1 MMDSDYS
8 DKKGVSVLMDLFEM
22 KGIRKLVMSPGS
34 RNAPLLF
41 SFSRNPAFEK
51 YVIADERSAGF
62 FALGLALASG
72 EAVGLVCTSG
82 TAMLNYAPAVAEAFY
97 RGIPLVAV
105 TADRPAEWID
115 QDEGQ
120 TIRQEGAM
128 AGFVKSYCS
137 LRAEFDT
144 SASAWYANR
153 RLNEVLNHAL
163 MPRRGPVHINMSF
176 CEPLYGT
183 SSGYSGKERA
193 ITFVRERQ
201 ELPEEVWDMLVRR
214 FLEAPRVMIVAGFY
228 PPDEDVSAALR
239 DICKFP
245 HTVLFAESLSNIRTD
260 TGICT
265 ADRVLAAAGE
275 DESLYPELLISF
287 GGSLVSRMLKTFLRR
302 AKPAEHW
309 GIDERFPAPDTFCAL
324 THHICTGA
332 SGFWKEFAGRLKDK
346 APESLSPEGVSYA
359 GSWQKIKRKAD
370 LLHRTFMADAGWSD
384 LKAFEVILRHIPHD
398 AALHAA
404 NSTPVR
410 YLQLFEHA
418 HYAGGEWSNRGTNGI
433 EGATSTAMGFSEVYS
448 GTTLL
453 ITGDLSFMYDSN
465 ALWMPYVNGRI
476 RVIVMRNGGGGIFR
490 FIPGPDSLKE
500 LETCFETP
508 LEVPVRE
515 MAGAYGWRYM
525 KAASAEELETVL
537 PSFFAS
543 GDRAVL
549 LEVETPRFENAPV
562 LKSYFTYIS
571 GESYPVNR

>member
-1 MMDSDYS
+1 
-8 DKKGVSVLMDLFEM
+8 
-22 KGIRKLVMSPGS
+22 
-34 RNAPLLF
+34 
-41 SFSRNPAFEK
+41 
-51 YVIADERSAGF
+51 
-62 FALGLALASG
+62 
-72 EAVGLVCTSG
+72 
-82 TAMLNYAPAVAEAFY
+82 
-97 RGIPLVAV
+97 
-105 TADRPAEWID
+105 
-115 QDEGQ
+115 
-120 TIRQEGAM
+120 
-128 AGFVKSYCS
+128 
-137 LRAEFDT
+137 
-144 SASAWYANR
+144 
-153 RLNEVLNHAL
+153 
-163 MPRRGPVHINMSF
+163 
-176 CEPLYGT
+176 
-183 SSGYSGKERA
+183 
-193 ITFVRERQ
+193 
-201 ELPEEVWDMLVRR
+201 
-214 FLEAPRVMIVAGFY
+214 
-228 PPDEDVSAALR
+228 
-239 DICKFP
+239 
-245 HTVLFAESLSNIRTD
+245 
-260 TGICT
+260 
-265 ADRVLAAAGE
+265 
-275 DESLYPELLISF
+275 
-287 GGSLVSRMLKTFLRR
+287 MLKTFLRR

-359 GSWQKIKRKAD
+359 GSWQKIKRKAY

-398 AALHAA
+398 AALHVA

-465 ALWMPYVNGRI
+465 ALWMPYVNGRM

-525 KAASAEELETVL
+525 KAVSAEELETVL

-543 GDRAVL
+543 GDRAIL